1 MLDYLMDKWPAV
13 QSLLQMIIQ
22 IGLLSMLLYIALLFF
37 RGTRA
42 EVALVGI
49 VIIIFVGWFLAKTLQ
64 LEELRWLLEKLP
76 ALLAFGLIIV
86 FHPELRRA
94 FAEIGSNPY
103 RLWRSDDRRT
113 EIVDALTDAAFHL
126 SKKGIGALIV
136 VERDIGMRQIV
147 EGGTRIDA
155 RLTPELLSTIFY
167 PNTPLHDG
175 AVVIRNANIVAAGC
189 FLPLTHSQLSHELG
203 TRHHAGVGITEE
215 TDAVVIVVS
224 EETRSVGL
232 AHMGRLV
239 QNVETDRLR
248 RHLTNYLVKGRRS
261 TKGLLS
267 KGVDKVKDVVA
278 NPENPDDTEPSTE

>member
-1 MLDYLMDKWPAV
+1 MLEYLMDKWPAA

-49 VIIIFVGWFLAKTLQ
+49 VIIIFVGWFLAAALG

-94 FAEIGSNPY
+94 CAEIGRNPY
-103 RLWRSDDRRT
+103 RLWRSDERRT
-113 EIVDALTDAAFHL
+113 GIVDALTDAAFHL

-155 RLTPELLSTIFY
+155 RLTAELLSSLFY

-175 AVVIRNANIVAAGC
+175 AVIIRNANIVAAGC
-189 FLPLTHSQLSHELG
+189 FLPLTHSQLSHGLG
-203 TRHHAGVGITEE
+203 TRHRASVGITEE

-239 QNVETDRLR
+239 QNVERDRLR
-248 RHLTNYLVKGRRS
+248 RHLTN
-261 TKGLLS
+261 
-267 KGVDKVKDVVA
+267 
-278 NPENPDDTEPSTE
+278 

>member
-1 MLDYLMDKWPAV
+1 MLEYLMDKWPAA

-42 EVALVGI
+42 EVALIGI
-49 VIIIFVGWFLAKTLQ
+49 VIIIFVGWFLATALG

-126 SKKGIGALIV
+126 SKH
-136 VERDIGMRQIV
+136 
-147 EGGTRIDA
+147 
-155 RLTPELLSTIFY
+155 FY
-167 PNTPLHDG
+167 VMLN
-175 AVVIRNANIVAAGC
+175 NKNICFGC
-189 FLPLTHSQLSHELG
+189 K
-203 TRHHAGVGITEE
+203 R
-215 TDAVVIVVS
+215 
-224 EETRSVGL
+224 
-232 AHMGRLV
+232 
-239 QNVETDRLR
+239 
-248 RHLTNYLVKGRRS
+248 
-261 TKGLLS
+261 LS
-267 KGVDKVKDVVA
+267 KFTADMA
-278 NPENPDDTEPSTE
+278 IFF